1 MKKALSKRRRESEEP
16 EDDEKNKPE
25 EPEGDEK
32 NKPEE
37 PDDEEYKRFT
47 FDGNKPPRP
56 PITRSFLKKANI
68 SELYLSGI
76 WLPDFDADDEFDTS
90 CGHQT
95 PKRNRLLCS

>member
-16 EDDEKNKPE
+16 QDDEKKKPE
-25 EPEGDEK
+25 EPEDDEK
-32 NKPEE
+32 KPEE
-37 PDDEEYKRFT
+37 PEDEEYKRFT